1 MNKMTGLG
9 FLSWLGSIV
18 LIGFQA
24 LSMLMGETEN
34 WDDISITDMAGA
46 DNKNWI
52 QSIPW
57 EQIQAGFNYIVTMP
71 LYLLLLVL
79 GGLLIFLGI
88 FVKE

>member
-1 MNKMTGLG
+1 MNKMTGFG

-24 LSMLMGETEN
+24 LSMLMGETGN
-34 WDDISITDMAGA
+34 WNDISLTDMAGA
-46 DNKNWI
+46 DNMSWI

-57 EQIQAGFNYIVTMP
+57 EQIQAGLSYIVTMP